1 VPVILSSD
9 KTQLTV
15 FRGKQAYPVYMTI
28 GNVLKDIRRKPSRRA
43 YILIGYIPTT
53 KLATIS
59 NNSARRRAQAN
70 LFHYCMRHLI
80 EPISSS
86 GELGIAMIGADGT
99 WRRCHPIFAAFVGD
113 YPEQTLVTCTYNGR
127 CPKCLVPRGQLG
139 EFHSFQSRLPG
150 DAINTYRLADGD
162 VHTFHKACRETSLKP
177 VFHPFWDTLPFADVF
192 LSITPDILHQ
202 LLQGVMKHVIAWL
215 ANSTV
220 FGPAEIDARCRSLP
234 PNHNIHIFTN
244 GITTLSR
251 VSGLEHKNMCRIIFG
266 LIVDLTLPGG
276 RSPSRVV
283 KAVRAALDFLY
294 LAQYPTHTTETL
306 HLLDEALARFHEN
319 KSIFIDLG
327 TRNDFNLPKLHALL
341 HYRAS
346 ITQFGTTDNY
356 NTEQT
361 ERLHINTKDGF
372 RATNHKNETPQMTS
386 WLERREKVQQRAEL
400 IEQQQQRREQRQND
414 TIAPIGPP
422 LVYNGYLK
430 MTLHPTIKSVS
441 FNILAQKYGA
451 TAFQDALAD
460 YIARVNNPGAS
471 VANVRAKAKDTL
483 LPFRSVPVFHKI
495 KFVATRDR
503 DNPNEDTVD
512 AVHVRPEQTDSQG
525 QIVPS
530 RFDTVLVDNGRVH
543 AHRKK
548 RKSISII

>member
-1 VPVILSSD
+1 
-9 KTQLTV
+9 
-15 FRGKQAYPVYMTI
+15 MTI

-43 YILIGYIPTT
+43 YILIGYIPTS
-53 KLATIS
+53 KLTSLS
-59 NNSARRRAQAN
+59 NKAARRRAQAN
-70 LFHYCMRHLI
+70 LFHSCMRHML
-80 EPISSS
+80 EPIRSS
-86 GELGIAMIGADGT
+86 GELGVAMMGADGL

-113 YPEQTLVTCTYNGR
+113 YPEQALVTCTYNGR

-139 EFHSFQSRLPG
+139 DFRSFQFRLPA
-150 DAINTYRLADGD
+150 DAINTYRLADGPD
-162 VHTFHKACRETSLKP
+162 VHAFHKACRETSLKP

-220 FGPAEIDARCRSLP
+220 FGPAEIDARCLSLP
-234 PNHNIHIFTN
+234 PNHNIHIFAN

-251 VSGLEHKNMCRIIFG
+251 VSGLEHKNMCRIILG
-266 LIVDLTLPGG
+266 LILDLALPGG

-294 LAQYPTHTTETL
+294 LAQYSTHTTETL
-306 HLLDEALARFHEN
+306 RRLDEALARFHEN

-341 HYRAS
+341 HYRFS
-346 ITQFGTTDNY
+346 ISQFGTTDNY

-361 ERLHINTKDGF
+361 ERLHIDLAKDAY
-372 RATNHKNETPQMTS
+372 RATNHKNVYPQMTV
-386 WLERREKVQQRAEL
+386 WLERREKVQQHAEL
-400 IEQQQQRREQRQND
+400 IKQQQQLREQHQND
-414 TIAPIGPP
+414 TVAPIGPP
-422 LVYNGYLK
+422 LAYNGCLK

-495 KFVATRDR
+495 RFAATRDR
-503 DNPNEDTVD
+503 DNRNEDTVD
-512 AVHVRPEQTDSQG
+512 AVHVRPEQTDSHG

-530 RFDTVLVDNGRVH
+530 RFDTVLVDNGQVR